1 MKNLSEP
8 ENSEAISALDET
20 INRKRKEDYAKRLNA
35 YKSYIVNRY
44 NTYEQEKKAL
54 ENVGA
59 SKIASKEDKD
69 AIHSSFNTAFKKKI
83 KNDEL
88 KKVYEECEGIC
99 PYCGDGKI
107 EEVDHYVPKEDYP
120 EFTLYPNNLIPLCN
134 KCNKKKGSKFID
146 GQNRRQFINFY
157 YDNIGSVEF
166 LSVEISFNS
175 MNIKK
180 STKINYIADYSKI
193 ADGYLRRI
201 VQDHYQYLDLLCRYN
216 EAAVYEI
223 SELIAVLQSQPNR
236 DRNDIRI
243 IADGWILGKRNNQMK
258 KAGKNDWKYLLYE
271 KLYAINYVDEL
282 IKYVC

>member
-1 MKNLSEP
+1 M
-8 ENSEAISALDET
+8 
-20 INRKRKEDYAKRLNA
+20 
-35 YKSYIVNRY
+35 
-44 NTYEQEKKAL
+44 
-54 ENVGA
+54 
-59 SKIASKEDKD
+59 
-69 AIHSSFNTAFKKKI
+69 
-83 KNDEL
+83 
-88 KKVYEECEGIC
+88 
-99 PYCGDGKI
+99 
-107 EEVDHYVPKEDYP
+107 PKEDYP

>member
-120 EFTLYPNNLIPLCN
+120 EFTLYPNNLIPL
-134 KCNKKKGSKFID
+134 
-146 GQNRRQFINFY
+146 
-157 YDNIGSVEF
+157 
-166 LSVEISFNS
+166 
-175 MNIKK
+175 
-180 STKINYIADYSKI
+180 
-193 ADGYLRRI
+193 
-201 VQDHYQYLDLLCRYN
+201 
-216 EAAVYEI
+216 
-223 SELIAVLQSQPNR
+223 
-236 DRNDIRI
+236 
-243 IADGWILGKRNNQMK
+243 
-258 KAGKNDWKYLLYE
+258 
-271 KLYAINYVDEL
+271 
-282 IKYVC
+282 